1 MKKSIIP
8 EKAVFR
14 AFNDYAKVIS
24 KTATETET
32 ENKKR
37 AFDISIIHVESGR
50 ENEKRLE
57 TAIATIRAAVNTYK
71 MYMSDDE
78 RKAYSNRLNMAIN
91 GYKDAAR
98 GVSGWIDFINM
109 SDAEKLDLATAKAR
123 AAAVKQAEKSG
134 KKTADCM
141 QFSDDAAQAALMF
154 MCFEMA
160 EKSDRAPESILSY
173 TAQKVIYDSMYR
185 AFGRKDRETTIDDAE
200 SIDKQLYI
208 GRAYI
213 PAAEKTTIVRDT
225 YNEILT
231 ELKPR
236 DREKA
241 ARLLSMMKDGYS
253 IEQAA
258 EKLNVSTA
266 TGYNLFNRIASAA
279 AIVKENDAES
289 ARIDFDIEKE
299 AETVN
304 NIVTMESWKA
314 PKAPKALKAPKAAVT
329 FKETEHAPVNFDADA
344 ARREHAFMYYCDAEK
359 ARAAYKRRAK
369 KSDAAPVEKMTFEK
383 WLIKYKG
390 YSKERAADVARRA
403 WIDDRIK

>member
-1 MKKSIIP
+1 MKNSIIP

-24 KTATETET
+24 KTTTETET

-37 AFDISIIHVESGR
+37 AFDISLIHVESGR

-57 TAIATIRAAVNTYK
+57 TAKANIRAAVNTYK

-78 RKAYSNRLNMAIN
+78 RKAYSNRLNMAIKA
-91 GYKDAAR
+91 YIDAVR
-98 GVSGWIDFINM
+98 GVRGWIDFINM
-109 SDAEKLDLATAKAR
+109 SDAEKLELATAKAR

-141 QFSDDAAQAALMF
+141 QFSDDAAQAALIF
-154 MCFEMA
+154 MCFEMT

-173 TAQKVIYDSMYR
+173 TAQKVIYDNMYR

-236 DREKA
+236 DRERA
-241 ARLLSMMKDGYS
+241 ARLLTMMKDGYS

-279 AIVKENDAES
+279 AIVKEQDSES
-289 ARIDFDIEKE
+289 AATEKAIEKDY
-299 AETVN
+299 N
-304 NIVTMESWKA
+304 MLINRVTRESWRRKET
-314 PKAPKALKAPKAAVT
+314 PKAPKETAPKMVT
-329 FKETEHAPVNFDADA
+329 FKETEQAPVDFDEYA
-344 ARREHAFMYYCDAEK
+344 ARREYAFMFYADAEK
-359 ARAAYKRRAK
+359 ARAAYKYIPR
-369 KSDAAPVEKMTFEK
+369 
-383 WLIKYKG
+383 LHN
-390 YSKERAADVARRA
+390 
-403 WIDDRIK
+403 